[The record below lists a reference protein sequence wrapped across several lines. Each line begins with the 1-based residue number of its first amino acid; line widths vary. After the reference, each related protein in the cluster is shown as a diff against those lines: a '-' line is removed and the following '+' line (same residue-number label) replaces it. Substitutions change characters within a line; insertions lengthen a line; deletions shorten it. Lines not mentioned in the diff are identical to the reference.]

1 MSVVPCPGVSSPGP
15 PAPPSCHVHASPARP
30 GRPVRPGGT
39 AKRPARVLRVW
50 GTLYLEL
57 LMTNPSR
64 HAILSHNEHTGS
76 PLTRSNGWISA
87 TPPRSFFHARGFVRS
102 EKSVRR
108 PRETSRKVP
117 IMLPTMLGAL
127 ALVSSP
133 SRQRSRTILAA
144 SAGPATY
151 ATTASGLK
159 LTDDTLGSGVPAADG
174 DVVTVRYQGTLLSR
188 ATIAVGV
195 GVPERP
201 WQIDPRTETFAIGNG
216 QSAMW
221 EEAVQGMRSGGRR
234 TVLVPPSASI
244 RPTNNKGG
252 ELMVPAGD
260 TIRFECE
267 LLAVQSGLVAFA
279 VRAGLMG
286 VAASCPAWRSL
297 RSPIWAATSSMAG
310 R

>member
-1 MSVVPCPGVSSPGP
+1 M
-15 PAPPSCHVHASPARP
+15 
-30 GRPVRPGGT
+30 
-39 AKRPARVLRVW
+39 
-50 GTLYLEL
+50 
-57 LMTNPSR
+57 
-64 HAILSHNEHTGS
+64 
-76 PLTRSNGWISA
+76 
-87 TPPRSFFHARGFVRS
+87 
-102 EKSVRR
+102 
-108 PRETSRKVP
+108 P

-144 SAGPATY
+144 SAEPATY

-267 LLAVQSGLVAFA
+267 LLAIQSGLGAFA
-279 VRAGLMG
+279 VRAGLIG
-286 VAASCPAWRSL
+286 VGSVVPGLAIIALTNLGCYLFYGW
-297 RSPIWAATSSMAG
+297 SMMDPRVWMMVG
-310 R
+310 PPDL